1 MRWLRIEG
9 CSTRDGNQLC
19 LRHGNKIEHGAPKAR
34 HVAAE
39 DIRIR
44 DVRLIQE
51 PQRKVFLIDRK
62 KISEVTDKQKYW
74 IYRNS
79 IGDRLF
85 FSDKI

>member
-1 MRWLRIEG
+1 VRWLRIEG
-9 CSTRDGNQLC
+9 CRTRDGNQLC

-51 PQRKVFLIDRK
+51 PQRHSPQVFIPCCTT
-62 KISEVTDKQKYW
+62 EVAFY
-74 IYRNS
+74 
-79 IGDRLF
+79 L
-85 FSDKI
+85 